1 MTKHDK
7 KSNNSKM
14 ITNNSSESSPLY
26 TDIELKLVKQSSS
39 SSPSS
44 SSKKRLS
51 IREMWGMNVVC
62 LIDHDGL
69 DTMESVTK
77 TRVVVQGVD
86 GKDSPAGMAG
96 VRSGDEI
103 TQVYGAPFANTKQLF
118 SIMKH
123 CVNELVV
130 TVRRKLIKK
139 KKCQVPPETDVSEEK
154 KEQPKSLTPL
164 KGKALEEEQ
173 NLFSVI
179 RGAIASTSFRAG
191 NVSQSK
197 ETSNTVQTFDSQEC
211 NDCKD
216 ESSNVLKEHSHATVD
231 QKAER
236 DALEHSSLSA
246 EKDEKR
252 IVIDISL
259 MDEKNDSHASVES
272 SSSSSSSDS
281 SSSSSNSSGSPS
293 VSSLTSTKDKLKS
306 QQKISSAA
314 IKANISTSNVP
325 ISGAC
330 NGQTHV
336 NSTKQTSNG
345 EQRKRA
351 AIVPLNVLSSSY
363 VNQNNSKE
371 NDFMVTNST
380 NASTRKV
387 NQYFLVLLM
396 CQNNA
401 NSSCF

>member
-1 MTKHDK
+1 MTKHEK

-14 ITNNSSESSPLY
+14 ITNISTESSPIY

-39 SSPSS
+39 SS
-44 SSKKRLS
+44 SSKKRMF

-69 DTMESVTK
+69 DSSTTK

-123 CVNELVV
+123 CANELVV
-130 TVRRKLIKK
+130 TVRRKLLKK
-139 KKCQVPPETDVSEEK
+139 KRQVPLETDVSEEK
-154 KEQPKSLTPL
+154 KEQPKSLMPL

-173 NLFSVI
+173 KLFSVI

-191 NVSQSK
+191 NISQSK
-197 ETSNTVQTFDSQEC
+197 EMSNTVQTVDSKEC
-211 NDCKD
+211 SDCKD
-216 ESSNVLKEHSHATVD
+216 ASSNVLKEHSHANVD

-236 DALEHSSLSA
+236 DELEHTSLSA
-246 EKDEKR
+246 EKDEGR
-252 IVIDISL
+252 IIIDISL
-259 MDEKNDSHASVES
+259 MDEKNDNHESVES

-281 SSSSSNSSGSPS
+281 SSSSSSSSSGSPS
-293 VSSLTSTKDKLKS
+293 VSSLSTSKKDKLKS
-306 QQKISSAA
+306 QQKLSSTK
-314 IKANISTSNVP
+314 IKANVSTSNVP

-330 NGQTHV
+330 NVQTNVH
-336 NSTKQTSNG
+336 STKQTSNG
-345 EQRKRA
+345 EQRKSA
-351 AIVPLNVLSSSY
+351 TILPLNVLSSSY
-363 VNQNNSKE
+363 VEQNNSKE
-371 NDFMVTNST
+371 NEIMTTNST

-387 NQYFLVLLM
+387 SQYFLVLLM

-401 NSSCF
+401 NSSCS